1 MDDGEDLFEN
11 CNVVTLAWVWD
22 WLIQST
28 RRFLYIHCVLPIPL
42 LSKIHILISHNFF
55 SVFIPFQS
63 STALQY
69 PGLKKEREERRP
81 TDKLDHLFLF
91 KQIHSVFHLEDK

>member
-28 RRFLYIHCVLPIPL
+28 RHFLYIHCVLPIPL
-42 LSKIHILISHNFF
+42 VSKIHILISHYFF

-69 PGLKKEREERRP
+69 PGLKKERKGVLL
-81 TDKLDHLFLF
+81 TN
-91 KQIHSVFHLEDK
+91 

>member
-11 CNVVTLAWVWD
+11 CNAVTLAWVWD
-22 WLIQST
+22 WLIQSAGP
-28 RRFLYIHCVLPIPL
+28 FLYIHYALPISL

-55 SVFIPFQS
+55 SVFIPFQG

-69 PGLKKEREERRP
+69 
-81 TDKLDHLFLF
+81 
-91 KQIHSVFHLEDK
+91 QA